1 MRKLFAKAILRLI
14 GWQIIGSIP
23 ADDKKFIVT
32 MAPHTSNWDFLLG
45 WLGFG
50 SLGLKSKYLVKK
62 EAFFF
67 PLGPIIRWMGAI
79 PVDRGRSTNV
89 VLQVGDL
96 FKHRDNLII
105 TLTPEGTRSLN
116 KNWKRG
122 FYYIAQ
128 HAKVPIL
135 LGFLNYENK
144 TGGFGPLIHITGD
157 FDKDMEVIESFYKK
171 QTARYPEKFNL
182 SPQNLLKPGE
192 E

>member
-1 MRKLFAKAILRLI
+1 MRKLFAKTILRLI
-14 GWQIIGSIP
+14 GWKIVGAIP

-45 WLGFG
+45 WLGYC
-50 SLGLKSKYLVKK
+50 SLGLKSRYLVKK

-67 PLGPIIRWMGAI
+67 PLGPIIRWMGAL
-79 PVDRGRSTNV
+79 PVDRSRSTNV

-96 FKHRDNLII
+96 FKHKDNLII

-144 TGGFGPLIHITGD
+144 TGGFGPLIHISGD
-157 FDKDMEVIESFYKK
+157 FDKDMEIIEGFYKK

-182 SPQNLLKPGE
+182 SPQNLIKPGE
-192 E
+192 